1 MAMNGVA
8 VTDLKAEMGRWDITQ
23 TELAEELKVGQTRVS
38 FVLADALTVRKNWMD
53 AVEAIA
59 ARKRERAAVEAA

>member
-1 MAMNGVA
+1 MENA
-8 VTDLKAEMGRWDITQ
+8 VDVLDLKAEMGRWDITQ
-23 TELAEELKVGQTRVS
+23 TELAEELGVHGARVS
-38 FVLADALTVRKNWMD
+38 HVLSDALTVRQNWMD